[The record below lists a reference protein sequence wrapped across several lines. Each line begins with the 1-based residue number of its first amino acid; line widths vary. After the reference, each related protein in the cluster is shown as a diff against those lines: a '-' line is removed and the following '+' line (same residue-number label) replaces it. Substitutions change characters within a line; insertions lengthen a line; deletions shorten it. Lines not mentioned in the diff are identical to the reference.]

1 MKKIKHNIILLLLLA
16 PLALIANNA
25 PFKYSKQK
33 KINKSFNVS
42 PNVNFLASNQYGHIY
57 LTTWDE
63 NKVVVDIVITV
74 SSNRASVVEKRLN
87 SIDIAFSASHSAVA
101 VETDIDNFSGNA
113 EISVNYTVK
122 IPKRGNLVLENEY
135 GGIILDKIYGNSQIS
150 CSYGSIK
157 AKEFN
162 SPNNVMSLEYC
173 DDSHIE
179 YAKRVT
185 IESEY
190 SSIKLDKVESA
201 TIAAEGSGIK
211 IGTISRLTLASEYGN
226 TQIDSFDIASL
237 AIEYGPL
244 TIGSIKQGATIAIE
258 YGSIDIQKLS
268 KNTKNITIDSEYS
281 PIKIGYSKD
290 YAFDFNF
297 ALEYGKLRGKDNLVI
312 QRQAIEDSESYY
324 KGYHKS
330 SGKNRL
336 TIASEYGDIILN
348 RIN

>member
-16 PLALIANNA
+16 PLALMANNI

-74 SSNRASVVEKRLN
+74 SSNRESVVEKRLN
-87 SIDIAFSASHSAVA
+87 GINIAFSASHSAVA

-150 CSYGSIK
+150 CSYGSVK
-157 AKEFN
+157 AKELN

-173 DDSHIE
+173 DDNHIE
-179 YAKRVT
+179 YAKRAT
-185 IESEY
+185 IEAEY
-190 SSIKLDKVESA
+190 SSIRLDKAESA
-201 TIAAEGSGIK
+201 TIATEGSGTT
-211 IGTISRLTLASEYGN
+211 IGTIGRLTIASEYGD
-226 TQIDSFDIASL
+226 IKIKKLDIATLAVEYGTL
-237 AIEYGPL
+237 AIE
-244 TIGSIKQGATIAIE
+244 SINQGATIVIE
-258 YGSIDIQKLS
+258 YGSVDIKRLS
-268 KNTKNITIDSEYS
+268 ENTKNVTIDSEYS

-312 QRQAIEDSESYY
+312 QRQAVENSESYY
-324 KGYHKS
+324 SGYQKS
-330 SGKNRL
+330 SGKNKL
-336 TIASEYGDIILN
+336 TIASAYGDIILN
-348 RIN
+348 KIN